1 MKKATILYIIF
12 GTLLTVFFLSL
23 TGCKTKAVP
32 LIQYRDRTE
41 HDTITRTD
49 SVYLSRYVYLNG
61 DTVLIRDTIFRFKYL
76 DKVRDVYVH
85 DSIPYEVQVQV
96 PVRVRNGY
104 DRFTSWGFWIFV
116 ILMLIRFAWWFV
128 KKYYLRV

>member
-116 ILMLIRFAWWFV
+116 ILMMHLLL
-128 KKYYLRV
+128 KLR

>member
-1 MKKATILYIIF
+1 MKKITILYIIF
-12 GTLLTVFFLSL
+12 GALLTFFFLSL

-32 LIQYRDRTE
+32 MIQYRDRTE

-49 SVYLSRYVYLNG
+49 SVYLSHYVYTNG

-76 DKVRDVYVH
+76 DKIRDVYVH
-85 DSIPYEVQVQV
+85 DSVPYEVPV
-96 PVRVRNGY
+96 PTRMRNGY